1 MKKGWELATARA
13 AGLSVAKYTARN
25 KMMEM
30 TGNEPTYETVRDV
43 FWQAETEADRAL
55 AYAKLAWKKA
65 WDAEWAEGLKTSLL
79 GTENDAL

>member
-13 AGLSVAKYTARN
+13 AELSVVKHTARN

-30 TGNEPTYETVRDV
+30 TGNEPTYQVMSDA
-43 FWQAETEADRAL
+43 FWQAEAEADGAL
-55 AYAKLAWKKA
+55 EYAKLAWKKA